1 MSPIDA
7 GELAAALPAAN
18 LAVLVAAVAHSA
30 GDLSM
35 VDAYAEPRTFDHGRG
50 PGTLRDDQADSIRAW
65 AFAALTSLP
74 DAQLEPGRG
83 RRPASDEL
91 HRLIEFVA
99 GEAVDAA
106 YVPLVE
112 EEADFDGAD
121 RRRFEWTRRPAPDAV
136 ARFRVGIIGAGLGG
150 LCAAIRL
157 EQAGIPYTV
166 FDKNADVGGTWFENT
181 YPDLRVDVPN
191 HFYSYS
197 FHPNPDWSHYYAR
210 QHELFDYVTACAK
223 EHHVLPHVR
232 FGTEV
237 QSATWDEARNTWRV
251 VVRDA
256 DGESEVEVDA
266 LISAVGMLNRPAVPD
281 IEGLDTFAGPWFH
294 SSRWDHDVDLHG
306 KRVVVIGTGASAMQF
321 VPAVAPDAA
330 QVTIFQRSRHWV
342 TPNPDYHRP
351 VTEAERW
358 LFRTV
363 PHYLSWYRVLQ
374 FWNSADRMYPAFRR
388 DPNWPDQDA
397 SISHQN
403 DKLRRVMTAHVERE
417 LADRPDLVGEVLPDY
432 PALGKRMLQDNGW
445 FRTLLRDD
453 VKLVNELVVRVE
465 PNAVITETGARHD
478 ADVLV
483 LGTGFHPNKYLWPME
498 ITGRGAALH
507 DEWGDDPRA
516 HLGITVPG
524 FPNLFC
530 LYGPN
535 TNPVVGSVVFVLEC
549 QVNYVVKAI
558 GAMLE
563 HGWSTMECR
572 RDVHDVYNARVDAEH
587 EELVW
592 RHPRVHSYYNN
603 DAGRVTTNMPWKLID
618 YWQMTRSPAIDDFV
632 ITGGAR
638 GG

>member
-1 MSPIDA
+1 VNRIDS

-18 LAVLVAAVAHSA
+18 LAVLVAAVAHLT
-30 GDLSM
+30 GDLS
-35 VDAYAEPRTFDHGRG
+35 VLDAHPEPRSFDHGRG
-50 PGTLRDDQADSIRAW
+50 PGSLTADEADEIRAW
-65 AFAALTSLP
+65 AFTALTGAADDARDHTP
-74 DAQLEPGRG
+74 DA
-83 RRPASDEL
+83 ATM

-99 GEAVDAA
+99 GEPVGAE

-112 EEADFDGAD
+112 EEADFDHAD
-121 RRRFEWTRRPAPDAV
+121 RRRFEWSHRPAPETLAG
-136 ARFRVGIIGAGLGG
+136 FHVGIIGAGLGG

-166 FDKNADVGGTWFENT
+166 FDKNPDVGGTWFENT

-197 FHPNPDWSHYYAR
+197 FRPNPDWSHFYAR
-210 QHELFDYVTACAK
+210 QHELFEYIAECAK
-223 EHHVLPHVR
+223 EQHVLPHVR

-237 QSATWDEARNTWRV
+237 RAATFDDERGTWTV
-251 VVRDA
+251 AIRDGNG
-256 DGESEVEVDA
+256 DSEVEVQA

-281 IEGLDTFAGPWFH
+281 IEGLDTFAGPSFH
-294 SSRWDHDVDLHG
+294 SSRWEHDVDLRG
-306 KRVVVIGTGASAMQF
+306 KRIAVVGTGASAMQF
-321 VPAVAPDAA
+321 VPAVAPEAA
-330 QVTIFQRSRHWV
+330 HVTIFQRSRHWV

-351 VTEAERW
+351 VTDEEKW
-358 LFRTV
+358 LFTHV
-363 PHYLSWYRVLQ
+363 PHYLAWYRVLQ
-374 FWNSADRMYPAFRR
+374 FWNSADRMYPAFRA
-388 DPNWPDQDA
+388 DPEWVDTDV
-397 SISHQN
+397 SISRQN
-403 DKLRRVMTAHVERE
+403 DKLRRVMVAHVERE
-417 LADRPDLVGEVLPDY
+417 LAAKPELVDDVLPDY

-453 VKLVNELVVRVE
+453 VDLVNERVTEVE
-465 PNAVITETGARHD
+465 PHAVVTESGARREV
-478 ADVLV
+478 DVLV
-483 LGTGFHPNKYLWPME
+483 LGTGFHPNKYLWPMT
-498 ITGRGAALH
+498 ITGRHGRVLSE
-507 DEWGDDPRA
+507 EWGDDPRA
-516 HLGITVPG
+516 HLGITMPG

-549 QVNYVVKAI
+549 QVTYVVKAI

-572 RDVHDVYNARVDAEH
+572 RAVHDAYNERVDAEH
-587 EELVW
+587 EQLVW

-618 YWQMTRSPAIDDFV
+618 YWRMTHEPELDDFV
-632 ITGGAR
+632 VTDRVR